1 MMTVVV
7 VTNPNPLFNPA
18 APINEKGPFSC
29 LFSI

>member
-1 MMTVVV
+1 MTAVV

-18 APINEKGPFSC
+18 APINEKGIFYC